1 MADTTS
7 GGIGATLKQK
17 KGPLPIWAWFLI
29 LVALLALYLAHKR
42 KAAAAATQANN
53 QAASGSSTNLGSNT
67 VANLV
72 PTAYPMPFQQ
82 GDVFTTVNVPPDT
95 SGTTTTGT
103 GGSTTGSTSTKPQVN
118 AYVWQKGDTWDSVGK
133 KLNIAPV
140 ALWEAN
146 GAPAGFK
153 VPATGFHL
161 NISGLYQNPDYAYAN
176 QAKIVAAEG
185 AIAKSGTPAPPRP
198 GTVTSG

>member
-1 MADTTS
+1 MAEAS
-7 GGIGATLKQK
+7 SGIGATLKSK
-17 KGPLPIWAWFLI
+17 KGPLPVWAWFAVV
-29 LVALLALYLAHKR
+29 VALLALYLAHRR
-42 KAAAAATQANN
+42 KAAAAATASTQTT
-53 QAASGSSTNLGSNT
+53 SGSSTNLGSNT
-67 VANLV
+67 LANLV
-72 PTAYPMPFQQ
+72 PTAYPMPYQQ

-95 SGTTTTGT
+95 GGTSTGGT
-103 GGSTTGSTSTKPQVN
+103 GGSTTTKTKPQVN
-118 AYVWQKGDTWDSVGK
+118 AYVWQKGDTWDTVGK

-176 QAKIVAAEG
+176 QSKIVAAEG
-185 AIAKSGTPAPPRP
+185 AIAKSGKPAPPKP
-198 GTVTSG
+198 GTVTNG